1 MLLLAFLF
9 LAFLVTP
16 VRLVAARALFVSTGF
31 LWALLAA
38 LGASFSF
45 SA

>member
-16 VRLVAARALFVSTGF
+16 VRLVAVQALFMSTGF
-31 LWALLAA
+31 LGSLLAA
-38 LGASFSF
+38 LGASFPF